1 MRFNKGGNMHLEE
14 IEIINKLDQ
23 NDKEKVVYF
32 IKLLLTK
39 SKYDKLKKEISERRE
54 EIKNKEILTHDEIWD
69 KLNV

>member
-1 MRFNKGGNMHLEE
+1 MHLEE

-39 SKYDKLKKEISERRE
+39 SKYDKLKKEISERRD
-54 EIKNKEILTHDEIWD
+54 EIKNKEILTHNEIWD